1 MENEGFGVFNNSSL
15 LFLLVIVIDYTKK
28 DMAISFSTENLDFE
42 LEDKVKVK
50 KWISEIIKAQ
60 GKKVGQIGYLFC
72 DDAYLIE
79 VNRTYLNHDT
89 YTDIITFDY
98 VVGDMISGDI
108 MISVER
114 VKENAL
120 QFNTSFEQELHRV
133 IIHGVLHLLGQM
145 DKSESEAA
153 EMRKKEEAALVLWNT
168 VV

>member
-1 MENEGFGVFNNSSL
+1 MKIPSPL